1 MARTRVSLGRCRNR
15 TNHGPVGYFANV
27 LLVTH
32 IGALLEARKDGGWIP
47 GFARVT
53 ARAGVTEAA

>member
-1 MARTRVSLGRCRNR
+1 MGRCRNR